1 MAMVDVSAMVSPP
14 SADDLKAIM
23 SLDQEKDDDNK
34 SKAPNAQGIRPWP
47 RPPHYPI
54 LGNLLDIDST
64 NIQDSI
70 RALVQKHGPA
80 FEMTV
85 LSSQNFVVATQE
97 LCDYI
102 CNEEKFEKH
111 ISRALQ
117 DVRNYAGDGLFT
129 AFGTERNWDIAH
141 RILVPAFG
149 PIPIRKMQGGMLD
162 IASQM
167 LIYWECHA
175 GQPFEAANHFT
186 RLTFVS
192 SNSALS

>member
-1 MAMVDVSAMVSPP
+1 MAAVSAMVSPP
-14 SADDLKAIM
+14 SAQDLQSVM
-23 SLDQEKDDDNK
+23 SLDRKDDDEDAPK
-34 SKAPNAQGIRPWP
+34 SVVDGGINPWP

-54 LGNLLDIDST
+54 IGNLLDIDST
-64 NIQDSI
+64 QIQDSM
-70 RALVQKHGPA
+70 RVLVNKMGPA
-80 FEMTV
+80 FEMSV
-85 LSSQNFVVATQE
+85 LGNQTFVVSSQEMCNF
-97 LCDYI
+97 I
-102 CNEEKFEKH
+102 CNEAKFEKF
-111 ISRALQ
+111 ISKALR

-129 AFGTERNWDIAH
+129 AFSWENNWNIAH

-149 PIPIRKMQGGMLD
+149 PIPIRKMQAGMLD

-192 SNSALS
+192 FVSRVQD